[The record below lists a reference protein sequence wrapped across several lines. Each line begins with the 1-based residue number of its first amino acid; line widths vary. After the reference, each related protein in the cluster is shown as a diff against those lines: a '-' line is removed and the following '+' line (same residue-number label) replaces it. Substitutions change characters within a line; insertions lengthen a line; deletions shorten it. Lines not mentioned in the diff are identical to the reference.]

1 MCMSF
6 SKCFKG
12 RTLLCREV
20 SWDTH
25 YLKGS
30 HALEE
35 ARCYAEGSVLLG
47 GKNCTKK
54 CFPRGEVWFWSHVS
68 LGSLSM
74 GELSLYNT
82 GMVRQT
88 WVWEFDITI
97 LHRKGNVRS
106 KTFSC
111 FVPCAP
117 IPEDS
122 IPGVPTYPYPPTACL
137 KVHFNYDASYDTPK
151 GYEYST
157 GGRFL

>member
-1 MCMSF
+1 MQREA
-6 SKCFKG
+6 CFQG
-12 RTLLCREV
+12 VRT
-20 SWDTH
+20 
-25 YLKGS
+25 
-30 HALEE
+30 ALRS
-35 ARCYAEGSVLLG
+35 ASLG
-47 GKNCTKK
+47 GKSDFGAT
-54 CFPRGEVWFWSHVS
+54 FPW
-68 LGSLSM
+68 GSLSM

-97 LHRKGNVRS
+97 LHTVIYKGNVRS

-151 GYEYST
+151 GYEYSL

>member
-1 MCMSF
+1 MQREA
-6 SKCFKG
+6 CFQG
-12 RTLLCREV
+12 VRT
-20 SWDTH
+20 
-25 YLKGS
+25 
-30 HALEE
+30 ALRS
-35 ARCYAEGSVLLG
+35 ASLG
-47 GKNCTKK
+47 GKSDFGAT
-54 CFPRGEVWFWSHVS
+54 FPW
-68 LGSLSM
+68 GSLSM

-157 GGRFL
+157 GGRFLQVKNLPCSQAPFQYF